1 MAATVNLSKG
11 AAELLRNAVV
21 VNAATKHSAT
31 LLFLHGLGDT
41 GHGWAQILTEVR
53 PPFLKIVC
61 PTAFDIYS
69 LDKAARQDEEG
80 IQKAASEIHE
90 LLDAEC
96 AEGLSPERV
105 VIGGFSQGGS
115 LAIFSALTY
124 PKKLAGIVGMSTYV
138 SINHILEKKMTDA
151 NKKIPFLQCHGDS
164 DPVVAYQWGQLS
176 SQFITTFNSDNYQF
190 KTYAGLGH
198 SSCPQEMA
206 DVKQWLQSLLQPH
219 SPGNL

>member
-1 MAATVNLSKG
+1 MPS
-11 AAELLRNAVV
+11 
-21 VNAATKHSAT
+21 
-31 LLFLHGLGDT
+31 
-41 GHGWAQILTEVR
+41 W
-53 PPFLKIVC
+53 
-61 PTAFDIYS
+61 FDIYS

-206 DVKQWLQSLLQPH
+206 DVKQWLLSLLQPH